1 MKKITL
7 IGVVGILALG
17 VAACSLNFRD
27 MGIPFIATSTNT
39 PRPPAKHTPTPTLPP
54 KTGVAGDRLQTEI
67 QEDNTTLLT
76 DAELGYQ
83 AVFSAEWFLVI
94 ADSPIEEQLAAA
106 FGEQIADETRTFV
119 SKQSQQPGFRVIALD
134 YTQKY
139 SNRPLAYFTL
149 NYLPNPAT
157 ADSEML
163 DVLDKTIE
171 VIPTRTPEADVIY
184 QNVEINAHGLEYG
197 KMILNQTDSDT
208 GIQLKKI
215 VALFKVSDGLLTFT
229 GVAWQEDYEKLEIV
243 FQKAINSIQAFE

>member
-1 MKKITL
+1 MKKFAL
-7 IGVVGILALG
+7 LGVLSILALS
-17 VAACSLNFRD
+17 AASCRLNFRD

-83 AVFSAEWFLVI
+83 AVFSAEWFLLI

-197 KMILNQTDSDT
+197 KMILNQTDADT

-229 GVAWQEDYEKLEIV
+229 GVAWQEDYEKLENV
-243 FQKAINSIQAFE
+243 FQKAINSIQAVE

>member
-1 MKKITL
+1 MKKFAL
-7 IGVVGILALG
+7 LGVLSILALS
-17 VAACSLNFRD
+17 VASCSLNFRD

-83 AVFSAEWFLVI
+83 AVFSAEWFILI

-134 YTQKY
+134 YTHKY
-139 SNRPLAYFTL
+139 SNRPMAYFTL

-229 GVAWQEDYEKLEIV
+229 GVAWQEDYEKLENV

>member
-229 GVAWQEDYEKLEIV
+229 GVAWQEDYEKLENV